1 MRDFPLDPVHE
12 QGHRGG
18 RELVAVGLGLLA
30 PFVAFLG
37 AALFEVPGQNSIKE
51 IVAGALAVALY
62 CAACQFWLARMGSRG
77 LRRINW
83 PVLGAM
89 VAPLLAVC
97 LLAVAV
103 EGGRTWLVFGLPVFI
118 SGCVGS
124 FVGAMLGA
132 RGTTKGIVIV
142 SLRSCRRSLVS
153 CATLLVAVALILA
166 GGVIPLVK
174 IDPFPGAAPER
185 ANPVFWAIA
194 ALNLLAA
201 AVLVLVAV
209 RTTGRSQLST
219 AGAGAV
225 AFFAV
230 VSGLLLAGPAG
241 GFLAHGP
248 AMHTASI
255 LLFLCVAADLIAA
268 VLTATTAFRMPTRA

>member
-1 MRDFPLDPVHE
+1 MRVIHAPVHE
-12 QGHRGG
+12 QGHRGR
-18 RELVAVGLGLLA
+18 RELISAGLGLLA
-30 PFVAFLG
+30 PFVYILG
-37 AALFEVPGQNSIKE
+37 AELFEVPGQNSIKE

-77 LRRINW
+77 LRVNW
-83 PVLGAM
+83 PMLGAM

-97 LLAVAV
+97 LLVSLQ
-103 EGGRTWLVFGLPVFI
+103 GGQAWLYSGLPI
-118 SGCVGS
+118 LIPGCVGS
-124 FVGAMLGA
+124 FVGALLGA
-132 RGTTKGIVIV
+132 RGTTKEIVIV

-166 GGVIPLVK
+166 AGVIPQVK
-174 IDPFPGAAPER
+174 IDRFPAAAPER
-185 ANPVFWAIA
+185 AVPVFWAIA

-201 AVLVLVAV
+201 ASLVLIAV
-209 RTTGRSQLST
+209 RTTGRSHQST
-219 AGAGAV
+219 AIASVV
-225 AFFAV
+225 AFLGV

>member
-18 RELVAVGLGLLA
+18 RELISAGLGLLA
-30 PFVAFLG
+30 PFVAILG
-37 AALFEVPGQNSIKE
+37 AELFEVPGQNSIKE

-77 LRRINW
+77 LRVNW

-97 LLAVAV
+97 LLVVAV
-103 EGGRTWLVFGLPVFI
+103 EGGRTWLVFGLPVLI

-124 FVGAMLGA
+124 FVGALLGA
-132 RGTTKGIVIV
+132 RGTTKEIVIV

-166 GGVIPLVK
+166 AGVIPPVT
-174 IDPFPGAAPER
+174 IDRFPAAAPER
-185 ANPVFWAIA
+185 AVPVFWAIA

-201 AVLVLVAV
+201 AVLVLIAV
-209 RTTGRSQLST
+209 RTTGRSRLST
-219 AGAGAV
+219 AVASAV
-225 AFFAV
+225 AFLAV
-230 VSGLLLAGPAG
+230 VSGLALAGPAG
-241 GFLAHGP
+241 GFLSHGP

>member
-12 QGHRGG
+12 QGHRGR

-30 PFVAFLG
+30 PFVAILG
-37 AALFEVPGQNSIKE
+37 AELFEVPGQNSIKE

-77 LRRINW
+77 LRVNW

-103 EGGRTWLVFGLPVFI
+103 EGGRTWLFFGLPVLI

-124 FVGAMLGA
+124 FVGALLGA
-132 RGTTKGIVIV
+132 RGTTKEIVIV

-166 GGVIPLVK
+166 AGVIPPVK
-174 IDPFPGAAPER
+174 IDRFPAAAPER
-185 ANPVFWAIA
+185 AVPVFWAIA

-201 AVLVLVAV
+201 AVLVLIAV
-209 RTTGRSQLST
+209 RTTGRSRLST
-219 AGAGAV
+219 AVASAV
-225 AFFAV
+225 AFLAV
-230 VSGLLLAGPAG
+230 VSGLALAGPAG
-241 GFLAHGP
+241 GFLSHGP

-268 VLTATTAFRMPTRA
+268 VLAATTAFRMPTRA